1 MPIKKNYYEILGV
14 SRTATTEQI
23 KRRYRLLV
31 RKYHPDVAQDKA
43 AAQAAFLQITEAYQT
58 LTNSDRRTI
67 YDASLDLEMFRVER
81 RRPTSTAGPRSTGPT
96 ARPRPTPRAAPRDQ
110 VIEAQRL
117 VEQAQVAYRR
127 QEFRWAAEACIEAKN
142 LDPRNARAHVILG
155 DIYAAQSRTDDAAA
169 MYTIASQLDP
179 RNTEILSKLNRL
191 AKRRR
196 PGQPAVTPE
205 RRAALKMGLNLMG
218 WSMSAFM
225 FAMLLMSPGQPI
237 PWLQQNLAVV
247 GTWST
252 MLIAVLMVT
261 GGLTGFLMSVND
273 SVQPLDDELVFQA
286 IPAPGSRPAS
296 YPIGLILVLFNLFS
310 FYVAVAVYAIV
321 ARMQDRVS
329 KSVVKSFV
337 ATFALVLIASVVYVR
352 GGSQVFMFG
361 GNVAF
366 PAVLF
371 GWAIGDM
378 FRPGW

>member
-1 MPIKKNYYEILGV
+1 MPIKKNYYEILGL

-31 RKYHPDVAQDKA
+31 RKYHPDVAEDKA

-67 YDASLDLEMFRVER
+67 YDTSLDLEMFRVET
-81 RRPTSTAGPRSTGPT
+81 RRPTSAAGPRTTGPT
-96 ARPRPTPRAAPRDQ
+96 GRPRQTPRAAPRDQ

-127 QEFRWAAEACIEAKN
+127 QEFRWAAEACVEAKK

-155 DIYAAQSRTDDAAA
+155 DIYASQSRTDDAVA

-179 RNTEILSKLNRL
+179 RNAEILSKLNRL
-191 AKRRR
+191 ANRRR
-196 PGQPAVTPE
+196 SGQPVAVE
-205 RRAALKMGLNLMG
+205 RHAALKMGLNLMG

-225 FAMLLMSPGQPI
+225 FAMLLMSPGDPI
-237 PWLQQNLAVV
+237 PWLMRNLPVV
-247 GTWST
+247 STWST

-261 GGLTGFLMSVND
+261 GGLTGFLLSVND

-286 IPAPGSRPAS
+286 VPAPGSRPSS

-310 FYVAVAVYAIV
+310 FYVAVAVYAIM
-321 ARMQDRVS
+321 AMMQDRVS

-352 GGSQVFMFG
+352 GGAQVFMFG
-361 GNVAF
+361 GNIAF

-371 GWAIGDM
+371 GWAVGDM